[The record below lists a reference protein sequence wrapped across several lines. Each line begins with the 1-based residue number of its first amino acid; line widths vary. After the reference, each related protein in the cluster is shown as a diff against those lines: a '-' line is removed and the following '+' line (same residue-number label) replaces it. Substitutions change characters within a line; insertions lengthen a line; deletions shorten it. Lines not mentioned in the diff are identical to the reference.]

1 MLSLDNQL
9 AWMPSTI
16 GAGAV
21 SQKPPPQEVAFSP
34 PDEET
39 KNKEL
44 SLFGEDGFSFADLID
59 VVNPLQHI
67 PLVSTFYRESTG
79 DEIGAVP
86 RVVGS
91 TLFFGPIGF
100 AGALANVFVEGSTG
114 KDIGEHMASW
124 VTPDESI
131 ETASLE
137 NTAAV
142 PGTPSAAP
150 GSEDPVLA
158 WARAESDW
166 AKESIR
172 KQNKAPAKPAAEGAS
187 PDKPDRET
195 ITVPDATSLL
205 RDDPPASPETP
216 IGVEQMAVLTN
227 DARSAAW
234 AYEVAANLRPQ
245 G

>member
-1 MLSLDNQL
+1 MLSVDNHL

-16 GAGAV
+16 GSDAGT
-21 SQKPPPQEVAFSP
+21 QKPPPQEIAFSP
-34 PDEET
+34 PDDET
-39 KNKEL
+39 KIKEL

-79 DEIGAVP
+79 DEIGAAP
-86 RVVGS
+86 RVIGS
-91 TLFFGPIGF
+91 TLFFGPVGLV
-100 AGALANVFVEGSTG
+100 GALANVFVEGSTG

-124 VTPDESI
+124 VTSDESI

-137 NTAAV
+137 NT
-142 PGTPSAAP
+142 TAAP
-150 GSEDPVLA
+150 GTAHATPDAEDPVMA

-166 AKESIR
+166 AR
-172 KQNKAPAKPAAEGAS
+172 NNLRNQNSSPAKAPPEGAS
-187 PDKPDRET
+187 PDRPGRET

-205 RDDPPASPETP
+205 RDHPPAPRKTP
-216 IGVEQMAVLTN
+216 FSVEQMAVLTN